1 LSLLNKVVLT
11 NTKSLQDILRFLV
24 LAIAAPLSGES
35 RPGAAVA
42 KLRSN
47 RLIYF
52 PMSAIDDVLSANAHA
67 ALSYEP
73 NKVSPRPSKHL
84 AILTCMDTRITL
96 AAMGLLQ
103 QDAHMIR
110 NAGGI
115 VTDDALRSLLVSHY
129 MLGTNEVMVIN
140 HTDCGMMKASE
151 EEMHDK
157 IERAA
162 GLPPSSPV
170 RFYAFQDVEANVR
183 EQMKNLESHSWVRH
197 DLSIRGFVFDVSTG
211 KLREVKR

>member
-1 LSLLNKVVLT
+1 
-11 NTKSLQDILRFLV
+11 
-24 LAIAAPLSGES
+24 
-35 RPGAAVA
+35 
-42 KLRSN
+42 
-47 RLIYF
+47 
-52 PMSAIDDVLSANAHA
+52 MSVIDDVLSANSRVS
-67 ALSYEP
+67 LFYNPSR
-73 NKVSPRPSKHL
+73 VSPRPGKHL
-84 AILTCMDTRITL
+84 AIITCMDTRISL
-96 AAMGLLQ
+96 AALGLEP

-140 HTDCGMMKASE
+140 HTDCGLMKASE

-157 IERAA
+157 VERAA

-183 EQMKNLESHSWVRH
+183 EQLAKLDSHSWIH
-197 DLSIRGFVFDVSTG
+197 DELTIRGFVFDVSTG
-211 KLREVKR
+211 KLREVHRN